1 MGCPGANTV
10 YGILYEG
17 ERRYGV
23 LNGYHLPPQMRDR
36 IERYKRERGVP
47 YSSAPWITD
56 RIEWRIEG
64 DRLYLTQVLGPGV
77 LGEIFG
83 EERIPALWLERMELR
98 RKDRRICRT
107 YETSSSYLHRME
119 TLTLILEEGRIVERR
134 EDRRLYTLSEPLYR
148 ARRSTP
154 LTTLRI
160 EAEALRSRLRG
171 EEIPKDDDPLW
182 PVMKSLIERIVEG
195 NDPAEGGV
203 TREALIGSLADA
215 STALLGSVRCR
226 DPRRC
231 ISELY
236 DALSDGV
243 LRPRALY
250 LCLHYGD
257 EPKEGEIDEVIAHFR
272 EVVHRRSSRPDV
284 SPGKEPLL
292 RFSIRIDGRKD
303 KEGSMEIAAIAV
315 I

>member
-1 MGCPGANTV
+1 
-10 YGILYEG
+10 
-17 ERRYGV
+17 
-23 LNGYHLPPQMRDR
+23 MRDR

-47 YSSAPWITD
+47 YSSSPWITD

-107 YETSSSYLHRME
+107 YGTPSSYLHRME
-119 TLTLILEEGRIVERR
+119 TLTLILEEGRIAERR

-148 ARRSTP
+148 AKRSTS

-160 EAEALRSRLRG
+160 EAEAMRSRLRG
-171 EEIPKDDDPLW
+171 EEVPESEDLLW
-182 PVMKSLIERIVEG
+182 PAARRIVERIVEG
-195 NDPAEGGV
+195 NDPAEGSV
-203 TREALIGSLADA
+203 TREVLIGSLAGA

-231 ISELY
+231 IPELY

-243 LRPRALY
+243 FCPRALY
-250 LCLHYGD
+250 VHLHYGD
-257 EPKEGEIDEVIAHFR
+257 DPKEGESDEVIAYFR
-272 EVVHRRSSRPDV
+272 ETVRRQSARSDV
-284 SPGKEPLL
+284 SPVKEPLL

-303 KEGSMEIAAIAV
+303 KEGNMEIAAIAV